1 MNRLTIPAI
10 LAATVLVAGI
20 FAFMPIEQASTV
32 HTTIQASTSQLLSLT
47 ASPTPQ
53 TGTGDVATWTIN
65 QPFEVVSI
73 FATGSGDANL
83 DALALDVTTNLVATA
98 DYVEVFNPSQAE
110 TAAGY
115 NALMRETNA
124 VTVDIPSTVHGAD
137 PSNMDPASFTI
148 TLADGKNQPIF
159 GTTTLTITTAA
170 SAGDA
175 ADVLSLTVIVVTR
188 GDVTAPTA
196 VLS

>member
-1 MNRLTIPAI
+1 MNKFTIPTI
-10 LAATVLVAGI
+10 LAVTVLVAGI

-32 HTTIQASTSQLLSLT
+32 HTTIQASTAQLLSLT

-53 TGTGDVATWTIN
+53 TAATDVATWTIN

-83 DALALDVTTNLVATA
+83 DALTLDVTTNLVATA

-124 VTVDIPSTVHGAD
+124 VTVDIPTITHGAS
-137 PSNMDPASFTI
+137 PATIDPAAFTI
-148 TLADGKNQPIF
+148 TMLDGKNRSIF

-175 ADVLSLTVIVVTR
+175 ADVLSLTVIVMTR